1 MRRARV
7 ATVVGLLL
15 VLSLVGVALVG
26 AGVLPLPVS
35 PPAEDDYNRTTVTIS
50 DENGT
55 ELGSVEARVA
65 DTFQKRYTGL
75 SNTSSLPEDEGMLF
89 VHEEPQNLTYVMR
102 GMDFGIDIV
111 FVSANGTITEI
122 HHAPK
127 PPEGADGEEFRYS
140 GRGQYVLE
148 VNYEW
153 TTRHGVEVGDRV
165 SAERAGLDA
174 SNRSA
179 VSGNTTAC

>member
-1 MRRARV
+1 MRKERV
-7 ATVVGLLL
+7 AGIVGLLL
-15 VLSLVGVALVG
+15 VLGLTGLTLVA
-26 AGVLPLPVS
+26 AGVVPLPVGA
-35 PPAEDDYNRTTVTIS
+35 PPADDYDRTTVTIS

-65 DTFQKRYTGL
+65 DTWQKRYTGL
-75 SNTSSLPEDEGMLF
+75 SNTSSLPADEGMLF
-89 VHEEPQNLTYVMR
+89 VHEKPQQLTYVMR

-127 PPEGADGEEFRYS
+127 PPEGADGEDFRYS
-140 GRGQYVLE
+140 GRGKYVLE
-148 VNYEW
+148 VNYDW

-165 SAERAGLDA
+165 SAPDVGLTPPA
-174 SNRSA
+174 P
-179 VSGNTTAC
+179 VSENTTAC